1 MFDSSFNLWL
11 LGRLARV
18 ARVARVGLGLPSLPT
33 LPIPSIPT
41 FYLHLLPSVVTYH
54 LLPSVLPSGKTS
66 IRKCNRGKSSIR
78 NHYHDNGCNRGKTS
92 LRKCNRGQGRSATTT
107 SPGHHSKGSKGSS
120 RSHQR
125 GFLFCLLL
133 LLF

>member
-66 IRKCNRGKSSIR
+66 IRKCKRGKSSIR
-78 NHYHDNGCNRGKTS
+78 KCNRGKSS
-92 LRKCNRGQGRSATTT
+92 LRKCKRGQGRSATTT
-107 SPGHHSKGSKGSS
+107 SPGHQSKGSKGSS

>member
-1 MFDSSFNLWL
+1 LFDSSFNLWL

-41 FYLHLLPSVVTYH
+41 FYLHLLPSLVTYH

-78 NHYHDNGCNRGKTS
+78 KCNRGKTS
-92 LRKCNRGQGRSATTT
+92 LRKCKRGQGRSATTT
-107 SPGHHSKGSKGSS
+107 SPGHQSKGTKGSS
-120 RSHQR
+120 GVTSEV
-125 GFLFCLLL
+125 FCFVYYCCFSRILAA
-133 LLF
+133 